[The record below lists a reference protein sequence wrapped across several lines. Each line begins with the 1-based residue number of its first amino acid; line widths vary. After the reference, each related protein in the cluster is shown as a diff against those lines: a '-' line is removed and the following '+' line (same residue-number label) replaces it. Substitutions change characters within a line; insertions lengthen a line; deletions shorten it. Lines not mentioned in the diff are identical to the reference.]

1 MPGCLTGIF
10 RKRKKRRWLLYGKR
24 NLPWQTNP
32 LSRNY
37 PDYISG
43 SKHPIGCFTSQL
55 ALYIKRIAAILLLP
69 LLGAFGT
76 YYYLTK
82 GKPVVEEAQLKECF
96 VANGEQKQVKLP
108 DGTKVWLN
116 SGSLLVYDK
125 HFRGKKTSPVPQRG
139 SPLPSRQRSGKTL
152 FGQNRP
158 YDGQST
164 RHRIQSKRL
173 FRPGCYDC
181 HVGRRENPSLSL
193 FEARH
198 KPDFIARRTNH
209 LQSPPGNTGTQ
220 YCRRRTRDAM
230 DRRVS
235 DIPDGLFDQ
244 IVKTIERKFD
254 VTINYETERFAGR
267 SFTMKFNPDEG
278 LKQVLEV
285 MKEMIK
291 GLNYKIKEDKVYIN

>member
-1 MPGCLTGIF
+1 M
-10 RKRKKRRWLLYGKR
+10 GKR
-24 NLPWQTNP
+24 NIHILIEKFFENDLSPEIQKKFHAWLLDRNFQEEKEKAMVTLWEEKSAVANESTFQE
-32 LSRNY
+32 LSRLHKRIEAS
-37 PDYISG
+37 DRMLH
-43 SKHPIGCFTSQL
+43 KPIG
-55 ALYIKRIAAILLLP
+55 LYIKRIAAILLLP

-82 GKPVVEEAQLKECF
+82 VNPVVEEAQLKECF

-125 HFRGKKTSPVPQRG
+125 HFRGKRRLLFLNGEARFQVAKDPAKPF
-139 SPLPSRQRSGKTL
+139 

-235 DIPDGLFDQ
+235 DIPDGLVRPD
-244 IVKTIERKFD
+244 RKD
-254 VTINYETERFAGR
+254 YRT
-267 SFTMKFNPDEG
+267 
-278 LKQVLEV
+278 
-285 MKEMIK
+285 
-291 GLNYKIKEDKVYIN
+291 

>member
-1 MPGCLTGIF
+1 MDGNEACAHMA
-10 RKRKKRRWLLYGKR
+10 YA
-24 NLPWQTNP
+24 
-32 LSRNY
+32 
-37 PDYISG
+37 
-43 SKHPIGCFTSQL
+43 FTE
-55 ALYIKRIAAILLLP
+55 IAAIYP
-69 LLGAFGT
+69 IT
-76 YYYLTK
+76 
-82 GKPVVEEAQLKECF
+82 P
-96 VANGEQKQVKLP
+96 
-108 DGTKVWLN
+108 
-116 SGSLLVYDK
+116 S
-125 HFRGKKTSPVPQRG
+125 SPVPQRG

-235 DIPDGLFDQ
+235 DIPDGLVRPD
-244 IVKTIERKFD
+244 RKD
-254 VTINYETERFAGR
+254 YRT
-267 SFTMKFNPDEG
+267 
-278 LKQVLEV
+278 
-285 MKEMIK
+285 
-291 GLNYKIKEDKVYIN
+291 